1 VEQDPSKLRTAAT
14 TDHDGA
20 RDVLLPYVVDIARE
34 FRDTAPVSSTLTRV
48 VRLQQESGL
57 DDDAFIDRLLRA
69 RQITK
74 ERTGTIR
81 SGEPGRRQ
89 QVAYWLSVV
98 EDLAKT
104 G

>member
-1 VEQDPSKLRTAAT
+1 M
-14 TDHDGA
+14 
-20 RDVLLPYVVDIARE
+20 LLPYVADIARE
-34 FRDTAPVSSTLTRV
+34 FRDTAPVGSTLTRV
-48 VRLQQESGL
+48 VRLQRESGL
-57 DDDAFIDRLLRA
+57 DDDAFIARLLRA

>member
-1 VEQDPSKLRTAAT
+1 M
-14 TDHDGA
+14 
-20 RDVLLPYVVDIARE
+20 LLPYVVDIARE
-34 FRDTAPVSSTLTRV
+34 FRDAAPVGSTLTRV
-48 VRLQQESGL
+48 VRLQRESGL
-57 DDDAFIDRLLRA
+57 DDEAFIGRLMKA

-74 ERTGTIR
+74 ERTAAIR
-81 SGEPGRRQ
+81 SGEPGRRR